1 MYVEYAATLFLS
13 FFPPLRCLL
22 PLLLPFLPPTSLPSS
37 LPPSLPP
44 FLPPFLPSSLLSFLP
59 PSHALTLS
67 PSHPLTHPPTLSPQA
82 LKAIALLRLGRQDE
96 ANPLIDGIMKARP
109 GDQATLQAV
118 TMFFR
123 ETGESES
130 LAVVLHQ
137 RRE

>member
-1 MYVEYAATLFLS
+1 MDGPSFSFPFLS
-13 FFPPLRCLL
+13 LTLSLCL
-22 PLLLPFLPPTSLPSS
+22 PLFFF
-37 LPPSLPP
+37 PPSLPP
-44 FLPPFLPSSLLSFLP
+44 
-59 PSHALTLS
+59 
-67 PSHPLTHPPTLSPQA
+67 SHPPILSPQA

-130 LAVVLHQ
+130 LGIILLHWRRPEVRYSGTPLSGRPSIVDILRIRVV
-137 RRE
+137 